1 VTAFASDNYAPAH
14 PDVLA
19 AVVAANEGHA
29 GSYGADPWTARAVEC
44 LRGHLGA
51 EAEVFLV
58 FNGTAANVLCLQA
71 LLRPYEAVICA
82 ESAHIAVD
90 EGGAPERILG
100 SKLIAVPTPDG
111 KLTPELVDQRIVR
124 LGDEHAVQ
132 PKVVSIAQ
140 TTELGTRYELDEVR
154 ALADLAHARGL
165 LLHVDGARIAN
176 AAAALGVG
184 LREATAELGVDALSL
199 GATKN
204 GALGAEAVVLFDPA
218 HAKGFPWWRK
228 QTMQLASKMRYA
240 AAQLEAL
247 FAGDLWLRNA
257 AHANAMAQRLA
268 AAVADVPGVRIVR
281 PVQANAVFAVLAPEV
296 TARLQER
303 FAFYV
308 WDELTGEVRWM
319 CSWDTTEADVDA
331 FAAAVADEAAGLARR

>member
-19 AVVAANEGHA
+19 AVLAANDGHA
-29 GSYGADPWTARAVEC
+29 PSYGADPWTARAIERV
-44 LRGHLGA
+44 RGHLGA
-51 EAEVFLV
+51 QAEVFLV
-58 FNGTAANVLCLQA
+58 FNGTGANVLCLQA
-71 LLRPYEAVICA
+71 LMRPYEAVICA

-90 EGGAPERILG
+90 EAGAAERILG

-111 KLTPELVDQRIVR
+111 KLTPELLESRIAR
-124 LGDEHAVQ
+124 IGDEHAVQ
-132 PKVVSIAQ
+132 PKVVSITQ
-140 TTELGTRYELDEVR
+140 TTELGTRYELDEIR

-165 LLHVDGARIAN
+165 LVHLDGARIAN
-176 AAAALGVG
+176 AAAGLGVG
-184 LREATAELGVDALSL
+184 LREATADVGVDALSL

-218 HAKGFPWWRK
+218 LAAGFPWWRK
-228 QTMQLASKMRYA
+228 QAMQLASKMRYA
-240 AAQLEAL
+240 AAQFDAL
-247 FAGDLWLRNA
+247 LAGDLWLRNA

-268 AAVADVPGVRIVR
+268 AAVAGVPGVRITR
-281 PVQANAVFAVLAPEV
+281 PVQANAVFAVLAPDV

-308 WDELTGEVRWM
+308 WDEQTGEVRWM

-331 FAAAVADEAAGLARR
+331 FAAAIAEEAAALAPR